1 MKPATG
7 PTATPRR
14 PQRIRP
20 LAGLTLLTALL
31 LAAYLPIVMMVSMSL
46 RESGRIYAHFWAPP
60 WPLHPANYANAF
72 AVLFG
77 PTLNTLFICAVT
89 VAGVLL
95 LSTLAGYTFARMV
108 FPGRSLLFGLVV
120 ALMMTPGTLLLTPNY
135 VLAVKLGLRDSYAGL
150 WLFYISSSQVMGI
163 FLMRSFFAALPE
175 ELFESARLDGAAEWQ
190 CLWHIAVPL
199 CRPILVTVAIST
211 TIAVYNDLIWP
222 LLMITNP
229 ERETLM
235 QALLRFIPAD
245 RETTGRTDLGAVT
258 AGYVCASLPIVLVF
272 WIGMKTYIRG
282 TLAGA
287 VKG

>member
-1 MKPATG
+1 MNPGPSLPPA
-7 PTATPRR
+7 PRR
-14 PQRIRP
+14 PQRVRP
-20 LAGLTLLTALL
+20 LAGLALLTALL
-31 LAAYLPIVMMVSMSL
+31 LAAYLPIVMMISMSL
-46 RESGRIYAHFWAPP
+46 RESGHIYAHFWAPP

-77 PTLNTLFICAVT
+77 PTLNTLLVCAVT

-95 LSTLAGYTFARMV
+95 LSTLAGYTFARMK
-108 FPGRSLLFGLVV
+108 FPGQSLLFALVM

-150 WLFYISSSQVMGI
+150 WLFYISSAQVMGI

-211 TIAVYNDLIWP
+211 TIGVYNDLIWP
-222 LLMITNP
+222 LLIINDP
-229 ERETLM
+229 GRETLM

-245 RETTGRTDLGAVT
+245 RETTGRTDLGAVA
-258 AGYVCASLPIVLVF
+258 AGYVFASLPIVIVF
-272 WIGMKTYIRG
+272 WVGMKAYIRG
-282 TLAGA
+282 TLSGA